1 MQLPSPHVFIISGPK
16 TLSIIPKNA
25 FQTKNDH
32 NAPPPEASLSL
43 FYGYFYIFLRFSS
56 PKNNK
61 SRSYFWQCGQG
72 LKPCPIAASVLYIQK
87 YEVSK

>member
-25 FQTKNDH
+25 FQAKNDH
-32 NAPPPEASLSL
+32 NTPPPEASLSL

-61 SRSYFWQCGQG
+61 S
-72 LKPCPIAASVLYIQK
+72 
-87 YEVSK
+87 SKFFHRFYLHV